1 MAAQLSYA
9 DILHQ
14 VEQLSVEEQARL
26 IQDVRERLQGFGMW
40 QDRTDMANPELYVQ
54 RLREEDS
61 RHPDGTLKTPE
72 EYLAEMAAWDE

>member
-26 IQDVRERLQGFGMW
+26 IQEVRERLLGFGMW
-40 QDRTDMANPELYVQ
+40 QDRTDMADPELYFQ
-54 RLREEDS
+54 RLREAES
-61 RHPDGTLKTPE
+61 KRPDGTLKTPE
-72 EYLAEMAAWDE
+72 KYLAETAEWDE

>member
-9 DILHQ
+9 GILHQ

-26 IQDVRERLQGFGMW
+26 IQEVRERLQGFGMW
-40 QDRTDMANPELYVQ
+40 QDRTDMADPELYVQ

-61 RHPDGTLKTPE
+61 KRPDGTLETPE
-72 EYLAEMAAWDE
+72 EYLSEMAEWDE